1 MSVRTPSRLLLALLA
16 VLALLAAACGDDDDV
31 SAADDGTEEP
41 AAPSED
47 SESTDDE
54 DESGTDG
61 TRTFVD
67 VAGEEIE
74 VPDVPERIVAIH
86 DINAGVQ
93 LLSLGAPVVGIAT
106 RDDGARADVTRYFDL
121 EGIEEVGL
129 TYEPNIEAIAA
140 LEPDLIVGEGY
151 EGAGMDQFMTEGIQ
165 ESLEQ
170 IAPVVYID
178 TFRPVEDVMAD
189 FEELVGDAATES
201 VDEQE
206 AEFESALEALR
217 DVLGDGWSDV
227 AVSAVFSG
235 EPLSIPGPTDQVE
248 TEILSRLGVGFTQ
261 VVQDAEAE
269 GGFAELSNERVPELE
284 ADLLVVTD
292 AFDQTILDNPL
303 YQALQVVQAG
313 QVYEIDEPTSG
324 THWQNYTAVAEDLTA
339 ALSAMDLD
347 AGIV

>member
-1 MSVRTPSRLLLALLA
+1 MPVRNPSRLLLALLA
-16 VLALLAAACGDDDDV
+16 VFALLVAACGDDD
-31 SAADDGTEEP
+31 SAADDATEEP
-41 AAPSED
+41 TAPSED
-47 SESTDDE
+47 SDAADIGD

-86 DINAGVQ
+86 DINAGVH

-106 RDDGARADVTRYFDL
+106 REDGARTDVTRYFDL
-121 EGIEEVGL
+121 DGIEEVGL

-140 LEPDLIVGEGY
+140 LEPDLIVGEGFD
-151 EGAGMDQFMTEGIQ
+151 GAGMDQFMTEGIQ

-178 TFRPVEDVMAD
+178 TFRPVEEVMAD

-201 VDEQE
+201 VDDQE
-206 AEFESALEALR
+206 AEFEAAFAELR
-217 DVLGDGWSDV
+217 DLLGDGWPDV

-235 EPLSIPGPTDQVE
+235 EPLGIPGPANQVE
-248 TEILSRLGVGFTQ
+248 TEILSRLGVSFTD
-261 VVQDAEAE
+261 VVRDVEGE
-269 GGFAELSNERVPELE
+269 GGFGELSSERIPELE
-284 ADLLVVTD
+284 SDLLVVTT
-292 AFDQTILDNPL
+292 AFDQNILDNPL
-303 YQALQVVQAG
+303 YQALRVVQAG
-313 QVYEIDEPTSG
+313 QVYEIDEPTAG

-339 ALSAMDLD
+339 ALSAMDFDTGL
-347 AGIV
+347 V